1 MRTEDKPLEDDRS
14 EIEREEDRVEA
25 RRRLLKAGLV
35 AVPFLVTLYALPARA
50 GGGGQGSL
58 GFYGSGGGGDGTR
71 PRGGGSRGGGGGHR
85 TDSGGD
91 KRN

>member
-14 EIEREEDRVEA
+14 EIERDCDRVES

-58 GFYGSGGGGDGTR
+58 GVYGSGGGGGGTR
-71 PRGGGSRGGGGGHR
+71 QRGGGTRSGGGGYR
-85 TDSGGD
+85 TDGGGN
-91 KRN
+91 KRD

>member
-1 MRTEDKPLEDDRS
+1 MRTEDKPLQDDRS
-14 EIEREEDRVEA
+14 EIERDGDRIES

-58 GFYGSGGGGDGTR
+58 GVYGSGGGGR
-71 PRGGGSRGGGGGHR
+71 RGGGGRGGGGGYR
-85 TDSGGD
+85 TDSRGNGT
-91 KRN
+91 N